1 MPSHE
6 EEVVAEAEAEALAVE
21 APPIEEGAL
30 LPAVLP

>member
-6 EEVVAEAEAEALAVE
+6 EEVVAEAVAVAAL
-21 APPIEEGAL
+21 PIEEGAL